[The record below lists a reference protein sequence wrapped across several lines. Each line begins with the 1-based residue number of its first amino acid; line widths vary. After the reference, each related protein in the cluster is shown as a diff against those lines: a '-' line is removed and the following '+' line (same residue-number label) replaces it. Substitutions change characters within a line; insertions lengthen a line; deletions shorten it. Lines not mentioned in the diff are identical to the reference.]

1 MEFLYNNFIGEAL
14 LYVLRWFYSF
24 LNDYAWAIILV
35 TILIKV
41 VLLPLDLKQRA
52 SSAKMAAVSSQVEDI
67 KKRYANNQELAN
79 KKVNEFYQ
87 KNKIKPS
94 AGCLPMLLT
103 MIFLFA
109 FYGAL
114 RTIVTEQTISLL
126 LEGVKNGAENVD
138 LPNWLWIH
146 NIFQPDAG
154 HQPIFP
160 TAQNFMTFI
169 QTNSASINPQ
179 MFNLMRDAN
188 LLTFADGAMTV
199 NETVYNTLT
208 TEIIAA
214 NGLTG
219 FNNGWFGLPII
230 AGGTLFL
237 QQFITSK
244 TNPTMNNQPGGKMMM
259 YFFPIFSAYI
269 CLTTNACFALYWTMS
284 NVVGIVVHLVYT
296 AIQKAKKNR
305 EPVTIDS
312 IR

>member
-1 MEFLYNNFIGEAL
+1 LEFLYNNFISEGL
-14 LYVLRWFYSF
+14 LYVLRWFFGF
-24 LNDYAWAIILV
+24 LNDYAWAIIFV

-79 KKVNEFYQ
+79 KKVQEFYQ
-87 KNKIKPS
+87 KNRIKPT
-94 AGCLPMLLT
+94 AGCLPMVFT

-114 RTIVTEQTISLL
+114 RTIVTEQTFSLL
-126 LEGVKNGAENVD
+126 LEGVQNGAESVE
-138 LPNWLWIH
+138 LPKWLWIH
-146 NIFQPDAG
+146 NIFQPDSG
-154 HQPIFP
+154 MQPIFP
-160 TAQNFMTFI
+160 AAENFMTFI
-169 QTNSASINPQ
+169 RTNSGSINPQ
-179 MFNLMRDAN
+179 MFNMLHDAN

-199 NETVYNTLT
+199 NAEVYNKLT
-208 TEIIAA
+208 ADIIAA
-214 NGLTG
+214 NNLTG

-237 QQFITSK
+237 QQWISQK
-244 TNPTMNNQPGGKMMM
+244 SNPNMNNQPGGKMMM

-284 NVVGIVVHLVYT
+284 NVFGIVVHLIYDAVK
-296 AIQKAKKNR
+296 KAKKKNQ
-305 EPVTIDS
+305 PVTIND

>member
-1 MEFLYNNFIGEAL
+1 MEFLYNNFISEGL
-14 LYVLRWFYSF
+14 LYVLRWFFGF

-35 TILIKV
+35 TVLIKL

-87 KNKIKPS
+87 KNKIKPT
-94 AGCLPMLLT
+94 AGCLPMVFT

-114 RTIVTEQTISLL
+114 RTIVTEQTFSLL
-126 LEGVKNGAENVD
+126 LDGIQNGAENVV
-138 LPNWLWIH
+138 LPKWLWIH
-146 NIFQPDAG
+146 NIFQPDSG
-154 HQPIFP
+154 MKEIFP
-160 TAQNFMTFI
+160 AAQDFMTFI
-169 QTNSASINPQ
+169 RTNSASINPQ
-179 MFNLMRDAN
+179 MFKMLQDAN

-208 TEIIAA
+208 ADIIAA

-219 FNNGWFGLPII
+219 FNNGWFGLPILS
-230 AGGTLFL
+230 GGTLFL

-259 YFFPIFSAYI
+259 YFFPVFSAYI

-284 NVVGIVVHLVYT
+284 NVFGIVVHVVYT
-296 AIQKAKKNR
+296 AVKKANAKRK
-305 EPVTIDS
+305 PITIND